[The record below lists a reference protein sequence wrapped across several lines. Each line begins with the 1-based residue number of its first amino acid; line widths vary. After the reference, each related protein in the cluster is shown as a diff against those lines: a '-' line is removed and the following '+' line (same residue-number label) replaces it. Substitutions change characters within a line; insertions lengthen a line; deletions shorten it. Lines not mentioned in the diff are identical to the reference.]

1 MNLESIR
8 LDGFTEGEYIGF
20 WFDDVDWG
28 NMLWLMEEEDIEFV
42 KEGGKGEWGC

>member
-28 NMLWLMEEEDIEFV
+28 NMLWLMEEDDIEFV
-42 KEGGKGEWGC
+42 KEEGKWEWGC